1 MLYGP
6 PPNNRAIYRVFLTK
20 GKALAHLN
28 ARIAQQEMHLDVQSA
43 RLAVL
48 RAQRAAALDVKL
60 PDLAARVAKQDA
72 EEAALFVP
80 LVEEDAR
87 MDVLL
92 AERSAI
98 LAWLHDQVAAQDA
111 LALRRGRHAK
121 PRARPANIH
130 TGGTVSWT
138 PAKRPYG
145 LLDEIYSEESAH
157 PAVSRGVE
165 CMRTLPDLHECAE
178 RPELRRQWCSMGSG
192 SPRRSEPAQ

>member
-1 MLYGP
+1 MSSTPRTVESLL
-6 PPNNRAIYRVFLTK
+6 A
-20 GKALAHLN
+20 ALAHLN

-98 LAWLHDQVAAQDA
+98 LA
-111 LALRRGRHAK
+111 
-121 PRARPANIH
+121 
-130 TGGTVSWT
+130 
-138 PAKRPYG
+138 
-145 LLDEIYSEESAH
+145 
-157 PAVSRGVE
+157 
-165 CMRTLPDLHECAE
+165 
-178 RPELRRQWCSMGSG
+178 
-192 SPRRSEPAQ
+192 